1 MSNNRIKY
9 IDVAKGIGII
19 SVILV
24 HTNIP
29 HPLLKYLLS
38 FNMPLFFVLSG
49 LTFST
54 RYNFKDFLKKKF
66 QTLLIPYFSFSVI
79 FYLFWAI
86 CERPLGR
93 GEDINILKPL
103 IGIFYANNID
113 GWMIYNGVMWFIP
126 ALFISEL
133 IFFGL
138 VKLKLSNKR
147 FITILFLLSLI
158 AFAISKYIAIL
169 FPFGVNI
176 SLTATVFIGIGYI
189 MKDTLVPSFSTIIS
203 IFIFIMS
210 YLLSQLNSIVFMY
223 QNNYGNYIL
232 FYLTAIMG
240 IVLYLNISKKLSKS
254 EFLNFFGRNTLIIL
268 VFHSKIIFILDI
280 IIKKVLNLS
289 ILYSGAII
297 TPLTIIILIP
307 FILIIN
313 KYFSFLLAKKKSN
326 NLINHPS

>member
-1 MSNNRIKY
+1 
-9 IDVAKGIGII
+9 
-19 SVILV
+19 
-24 HTNIP
+24 
-29 HPLLKYLLS
+29 
-38 FNMPLFFVLSG
+38 
-49 LTFST
+49 
-54 RYNFKDFLKKKF
+54 
-66 QTLLIPYFSFSVI
+66 
-79 FYLFWAI
+79 
-86 CERPLGR
+86 
-93 GEDINILKPL
+93 
-103 IGIFYANNID
+103 
-113 GWMIYNGVMWFIP
+113 MWFIP

-158 AFAISKYIAIL
+158 AFAISKYIPIL

-189 MKDTLVPSFSTIIS
+189 MKDTSVPSFSTIIS

-280 IIKKVLNLS
+280 IIKKLLNLS

-313 KYFSFLLAKKKSN
+313 KYFSFLLYKSR
-326 NLINHPS
+326 